1 MNRISLPILSIV
13 ILLTLVL
20 TVSSAAPQAGTSRPL
35 TWEQVLEYWKAESAE
50 TLRRNITRERI
61 VQSGVAFA
69 LNDVRE
75 RELQGLKMPADV
87 INEIR
92 RQNRTA
98 TLIIECEPDCS
109 VSLDNVQAGKTSA
122 RQLTT
127 TVIAGSLNVEVSAPP
142 SYKPQRETVR
152 ITPGQVVR
160 RNFQLELVRGS
171 LDLRCEP
178 DCDALVTG
186 PNGYQQKI
194 TTTKSQARLEELAD
208 GEYVV
213 RAEAEGFKPAES
225 KFVSR
230 PANIVTTTFKLAVDE
245 WAGKSAVDILEL
257 MTRKVGPPRLVD
269 YAVTSKNDG
278 RMNIMGDPPTIGN
291 WSADLVEST
300 IPNKVRWELSIT
312 GRKWTVTFDGTT
324 ARSGGDR
331 RFSGTP
337 LASELEQSIR
347 LFNELRL
354 PSVLTKVRSGFDL
367 RKELLNDVSVL
378 VAASDADRYTFFMD
392 DAFVPQKV
400 IHERVVSPRSKAEM
414 EFAQFRQLQPELR
427 LPHLM
432 ILRYPDRP
440 KHEQRFEY
448 TAMDPGLALRDSFF
462 ARP

>member
-1 MNRISLPILSIV
+1 MNRINLPILSIV
-13 ILLTLVL
+13 ILLLLVL
-20 TVSSAAPQAGTSRPL
+20 TVSSAAPQAGTGRPL
-35 TWEQVLEYWKAESAE
+35 TWEQVLEYWKAEAAE
-50 TLRRNITRERI
+50 TLRRNITRERV
-61 VQSGVAFA
+61 VQNGVAFA

-75 RELQGLKMPADV
+75 RELQSLKMPADV

-122 RQLTT
+122 RQFTT
-127 TVIAGSLNVEVSAPP
+127 TVIAGSVNVEVSAPP
-142 SYKPQRETVR
+142 SYKAQKETVR

-160 RNFQLELVRGS
+160 RTFQLELVKGS

-178 DCDALVTG
+178 DCVASVTG
-186 PNGYQQKI
+186 PNGFQRKL
-194 TTTKSQARLEELAD
+194 TTTKSQATLDELPD
-208 GEYVV
+208 GEYIV
-213 RAEAEGFKPAES
+213 RVEAEGFKSAES
-225 KFVSR
+225 KFVAR

-245 WAGKSAVDILEL
+245 WAAKSAVDILEL
-257 MTRKVGPPRLVD
+257 MTREVGAPRLVA

-278 RMNIMGDPPTIGN
+278 RMNIMGDPPGIGN

-300 IPNKVRWELSIT
+300 IPNKVRWELNIT

-331 RFSGTP
+331 RYSGTP

-354 PSVLTKVRSGFDL
+354 PAVLTKVRSGFDL
-367 RKELLNDVSVL
+367 RKELLNGASVL
-378 VAASDADRYTFFMD
+378 TASSDSDRYTFYVN
-392 DAFVPQKV
+392 DAFVPQRV
-400 IHERVVSPRSKAEM
+400 IHERLVSPRSKAEM
-414 EFAQFRQLQPELR
+414 EFGQYRQLQPELR

-440 KHEQRFEY
+440 KHEPRFEY
-448 TAMDPGLALRDSFF
+448 TAIDPGLALRDSYF